1 MGITPFRKLRGIIGR
16 FMVIAGFLA
25 VLDFLLNVFVRGFYP
40 QLSDNFALLGQSF
53 TINLAFV
60 AVLFVSTAIMLVLA
74 RRVTPGFKF
83 WGDTDITAAAGA
95 VTAGALIFVFLL
107 VQVNTG
113 FIRGSFS
120 VSGLIANTGIFLT
133 FFVFA
138 AVIFWA
144 ERRTLRMQRRLSWRV
159 GTGVLIVVMVILAA
173 VYVFL
178 PQATKLVRPEPPPGK
193 PNFVIV
199 VLDALRRDHVS
210 AYNPQTAPETPNLDK
225 LAEAGV
231 KYELAFA
238 PSTWTVPSMASMNNS
253 QFPRVHCVSLVQ
265 AAPADVPTLAGVLTA
280 NGYDTRVIT
289 GNQILRRDLGF
300 AGGYRDY
307 EEYFGVRELEAFR
320 YSTLYLAVRLLR
332 NKTNDLLGYRPDI
345 TTWCTERTKAYLEER
360 AENNRPFFLWV
371 HYLDPHGP
379 LVPPTEYIP
388 ADDPCRDEAL
398 EFLANEP
405 EDLSR
410 YTSDKADVTRILYD
424 AEVRY
429 VDAAVGRLRR
439 KLEETGLTE
448 DTVFIVTAD
457 HGEEL
462 FERGKY
468 NHGHTMYPELTR
480 IPLLIYYPGYLDGK
494 RRTDPVTLLDLAPT
508 ILDAAGVPVPA
519 TMEGE
524 SLLTVPKG
532 DGPRIIYVEGTID
545 RPETDK
551 ALFAAPY
558 YYVYGGPDEPG
569 ELYDVRDFDGLG
581 ELPAP
586 VTDLYP
592 DVAADLKGEMEKHL
606 EYVEAKR
613 AEFSEGSA
621 VRIGKM
627 ARERLRKLGYV
638 D

>member
-1 MGITPFRKLRGIIGR
+1 MGITQFRKLRGVIWR

-25 VLDFLLNVFVRGFYP
+25 VLDFLLNVLVRGFYP

-53 TINLAFV
+53 TIDLVFV
-60 AVLFVSTAIMLVLA
+60 AVLFVSAAIMLVLV

-83 WGDTDITAAAGA
+83 WGNTDIVAAAGV

-120 VSGLIANTGIFLT
+120 VTGLVTNAGIFLT
-133 FFVFA
+133 FFVFV

-144 ERRTLRMQRRLSWRV
+144 ERRTLRMRRRLFWRV
-159 GTGVLIVVMVILAA
+159 GTGVLIAVMVILVV

-253 QFPRVHCVSLVQ
+253 QYPRVHRISLVQ
-265 AAPADVPTLAGVLTA
+265 SAPADIPTLAEVLTA

-300 AGGYRDY
+300 AKGYCDY

-332 NKTNDLLGYRPDI
+332 NKTNDFLGYRPDI
-345 TTWCTERTKAYLEER
+345 TTWCTERTTAYLEKR
-360 AENNRPFFLWV
+360 AENERPFFLWV

-388 ADDPCRDEAL
+388 ADAPYRDEAL
-398 EFLANEP
+398 EFLADEP
-405 EDLSR
+405 EDLP
-410 YTSDKADVTRILYD
+410 
-424 AEVRY
+424 
-429 VDAAVGRLRR
+429 
-439 KLEETGLTE
+439 
-448 DTVFIVTAD
+448 DTQAT
-457 HGEEL
+457 
-462 FERGKY
+462 
-468 NHGHTMYPELTR
+468 
-480 IPLLIYYPGYLDGK
+480 K
-494 RRTDPVTLLDLAPT
+494 R
-508 ILDAAGVPVPA
+508 
-519 TMEGE
+519 M
-524 SLLTVPKG
+524 
-532 DGPRIIYVEGTID
+532 
-545 RPETDK
+545 
-551 ALFAAPY
+551 
-558 YYVYGGPDEPG
+558 
-569 ELYDVRDFDGLG
+569 
-581 ELPAP
+581 
-586 VTDLYP
+586 
-592 DVAADLKGEMEKHL
+592 
-606 EYVEAKR
+606 
-613 AEFSEGSA
+613 
-621 VRIGKM
+621 
-627 ARERLRKLGYV
+627 
-638 D
+638 